1 MPHKRGHFP
10 KHQNIDTVNY
20 LKKYRLACRK
30 PCLSTLLE
38 FIPIIKFLL
47 SFSNQHQI
55 THINWHKKDHKENQA
70 VGISTIGTQ
79 WDQTQTGK
87 MAPYLK
93 GVLKKFIF
101 LFYLVGLHK
110 MKHDWWSEGEPK
122 LTVIKALTLSTWWE
136 LHHHCHHKEA
146 FLNSLAGLPG
156 PLASPMTKVTGF
168 LASDFALTPTAV
180 GHRTR
185 PSAALRTQP

>member
-1 MPHKRGHFP
+1 MSLQWSGYWVISQSSHSVVITHNYRYTLHMPCELSFFWRAVMPHKRGHFP

-38 FIPIIKFLL
+38 LISIIKFLL

-87 MAPYLK
+87 MAPYMK

-101 LFYLVGLHK
+101 LFYLVGLYR
-110 MKHDWWSEGEPK
+110 
-122 LTVIKALTLSTWWE
+122 
-136 LHHHCHHKEA
+136 
-146 FLNSLAGLPG
+146 
-156 PLASPMTKVTGF
+156 MT
-168 LASDFALTPTAV
+168 
-180 GHRTR
+180 TR
-185 PSAALRTQP
+185 LMIRRRTQTYSDQGPHIFHMMRAAPPLPP

>member
-1 MPHKRGHFP
+1 MSLQWSGYWVISQSSHSVVITCNTDIHCTCPVNSASFGELSCPIRGYFP

-38 FIPIIKFLL
+38 LISIIKFLL

-87 MAPYLK
+87 MALYMK
-93 GVLKKFIF
+93 GVIKKFIF
-101 LFYLVGLHK
+101 LFYLVGLHR
-110 MKHDWWSEGEPK
+110 
-122 LTVIKALTLSTWWE
+122 
-136 LHHHCHHKEA
+136 
-146 FLNSLAGLPG
+146 
-156 PLASPMTKVTGF
+156 MT
-168 LASDFALTPTAV
+168 
-180 GHRTR
+180 TR
-185 PSAALRTQP
+185 LMIRRRTQTYSDQGPHIFHMMRAAPPLPP